1 MNNRQIKKCKEIANH
16 YGQHTQESQTISELS
31 ELLQVLTRRQS
42 QRGTDWKEKLI
53 DEIADVQ
60 IMIQQIVD
68 IHDLNKSD
76 ITERID
82 FKLDR
87 QLERIREEG

>member
-1 MNNRQIKKCKEIANH
+1 MNNKQIKKCKEIADH
-16 YGQHTQESQTISELS
+16 YGQKTQEFQTISELS

-53 DEIADVQ
+53 DEIADVY
-60 IMIQQIVD
+60 ITIQQIID